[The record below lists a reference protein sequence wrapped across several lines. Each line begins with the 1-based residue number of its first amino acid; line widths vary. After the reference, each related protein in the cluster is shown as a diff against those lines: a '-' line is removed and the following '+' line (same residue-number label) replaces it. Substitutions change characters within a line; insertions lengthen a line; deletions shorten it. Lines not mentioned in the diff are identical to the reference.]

1 MSEQEQFDVVV
12 IGAGPAGYHAAIRAA
27 QLGLKTA
34 CIDAALGKDGK
45 PALGGT
51 CLRVGCIPS
60 KALLDSSRQFWNMG
74 HLFGEH
80 GISFKDAK
88 IDVAAMVGRK
98 DKIVKQFTGGI
109 AMLFKANKIT
119 PYYGFGELQANAG
132 QPGNVVKVKQHDG
145 SEVELKG
152 TNVILAAGSDSI
164 ELPFAKFDGETIVD
178 NVGALDFTEVP
189 KRLAVIGAGVI
200 GLELGSV
207 WKRLGAE
214 VTILEALP
222 DFLALAD
229 AEVAKTALKEF
240 KKQGL
245 DIKLGAKVSKTEI
258 TGKGKKQEV
267 VVTYADGE
275 GEKSLT
281 VDKLLVAV
289 GRRAATKGLL
299 ADGTGVKVN
308 ERGQIEVDAH
318 CHTGVDGVWAIGDC
332 VRGPMLAHK
341 GFEEGIAVA
350 ELIAGLPGHVNFD
363 TIPWVIYTEPEIA
376 WVGKTEQQLKA
387 EGVPYKAGSFPFAA
401 IGRAVAMGEP
411 AGFVKVI
418 AHAETDRVLGM
429 HLVGVGVSE
438 LVHEGVLTMEFNGS
452 ADDLARICHAHPTL
466 SEAIH
471 DAAMAV
477 SKRAIHKA
485 N

>member
-1 MSEQEQFDVVV
+1 MAEQFDVVV

-60 KALLDSSRQFWNMG
+60 KALLDSSRQYWNMG
-74 HLFGEH
+74 HIFGDH

-88 IDVAAMVGRK
+88 MDVEAMVGRK

-119 PYYGFGELQANAG
+119 PYYGFGELQ
-132 QPGNVVKVKQHDG
+132 PGNVVKVKQHDG
-145 SEVELKG
+145 SIVELKG
-152 TNVILAAGSDSI
+152 TNVILAAGSDAI
-164 ELPFAKFDGETIVD
+164 ELPSAKFDGASIVD
-178 NVGALDFTEVP
+178 NVGALDFSEVP

-245 DIKLGAKVSKTEI
+245 DIKLGAKVSKTELA
-258 TGKGKKQEV
+258 GKGKKQEV
-267 VVTYADGE
+267 VVTYTDSE

-289 GRRAATKGLL
+289 GRRAASKGLL
-299 ADGTGVKVN
+299 AEGTGVKLN

-363 TIPWVIYTEPEIA
+363 TIPWVIYTEPELA

-387 EGVPYKAGSFPFAA
+387 EGIPYKAGSFPFAA
-401 IGRAVAMGEP
+401 NGRAVAMIEP
-411 AGFVKVI
+411 SGFVKVL
-418 AHAETDRVLGM
+418 AHAETDRILGM
-429 HLVGVGVSE
+429 HLVGANVSE
-438 LVHEGVLTMEFNGS
+438 LVHEGVLTMEFSGS
-452 ADDLARICHAHPTL
+452 ADDLARICHAHPSL
-466 SEAIH
+466 SEVVH

>member
-1 MSEQEQFDVVV
+1 MAEQFDVVV

-74 HLFGEH
+74 HLFGDH
-80 GISFKDAK
+80 GISFDKPK
-88 IDVAAMVGRK
+88 IDVPTMIGRK

-109 AMLFKANKIT
+109 AQLFKANKVT
-119 PYYGFGELQANAG
+119 PFYGFGQL

-152 TNVILAAGSDSI
+152 TNVIIAAGSDSI
-164 ELPFAKFDGETIVD
+164 ELPFAKFGEHIVD
-178 NVGALDFTEVP
+178 NVGALDFDKVP
-189 KRLAVIGAGVI
+189 KRLGVIGAGVI

-207 WKRLGAE
+207 WNRLGAE
-214 VTILEALP
+214 VTVLEGLP
-222 DFLALAD
+222 NFLAAAD
-229 AEVAKTALKEF
+229 AEVGKVAAREF

-245 DIKLGAKVSKTEI
+245 DIRLGCKVSNTEVKKDGVHVFY
-258 TGKGKKQEV
+258 TDDKGEQEIV
-267 VVTYADGE
+267 
-275 GEKSLT
+275 

-299 ADGTGVKVN
+299 AEGTGVKLN
-308 ERGQIEVDAH
+308 ERGMIEVDAH
-318 CHTGVDGVWAIGDC
+318 CHTGVDGVWAVGDC

-350 ELIAGLPGHVNFD
+350 ELIAGLPGHVNLD

-376 WVGKTEQQLKA
+376 WVGKTEEQLKA
-387 EGVPYKAGSFPFAA
+387 EGIPYKAGSFPFAA
-401 IGRAVAMGEP
+401 VGRAVAMAEP
-411 AGFVKVI
+411 AGFVKVL
-418 AHAETDRVLGM
+418 AHAETDTVLGM
-429 HLVGVGVSE
+429 HLVGANVSE
-438 LVHEGVLTMEFNGS
+438 LVHEGVLTMEFKGS
-452 ADDLARICHAHPTL
+452 ADDLARICHAHPSL
-466 SEAIH
+466 SEAVH

-477 SKRAIHKA
+477 HKRSIHKA

>member
-1 MSEQEQFDVVV
+1 MSEQQQFDVVV

-27 QLGLKTA
+27 QLGMKVA

-51 CLRVGCIPS
+51 CLRVGCVPS
-60 KALLDSSRQFWNMG
+60 KALLDSSRQFYNLQ

-80 GISFKDAK
+80 GITTKDAA
-88 IDVAAMVGRK
+88 IDVATMVGRK

-119 PYYGFGELQANAG
+119 PFYGFGQL

-152 TNVILAAGSDSI
+152 TNVVIAAGSDSI
-164 ELPFAKFDGETIVD
+164 ELPFAKFDNETIVD
-178 NVGALDFTEVP
+178 NVGALDFTAVP

-222 DFLALAD
+222 DFLAAAD
-229 AEVAKTALKEF
+229 AEVAKTAAREF

-245 DIKLGAKVSKTEI
+245 DIRLGAKVSKTEI
-258 TGKGKKQEV
+258 TGKGKTKEV
-267 VVTYADGE
+267 VVTYADAE
-275 GEKSLT
+275 GEKTLT

-289 GRRAATKGLL
+289 GRRAASKGLL
-299 ADGTGVKVN
+299 AEGTGVKLN
-308 ERGQIEVDAH
+308 ERGQIEVDEH
-318 CHTGVDGVWAIGDC
+318 CHTGVDGVWAVGDC

-350 ELIAGLPGHVNFD
+350 ELIAGLPGHVNLD
-363 TIPWVIYTEPEIA
+363 TVPWVIYTEPEIA

-387 EGVPYKAGSFPFAA
+387 EGVPYKTGSFPFAA
-401 IGRAVAMGEP
+401 IARAVAMGEP

-418 AHAETDRVLGM
+418 AHEETDRILGL

-438 LVHEGVLTMEFNGS
+438 LVHEGVLAMEFNGS

-477 SKRAIHKA
+477 GKRSIHKA

>member
-1 MSEQEQFDVVV
+1 MSEQQQFDVVV

-51 CLRVGCIPS
+51 CLRVGCVPS
-60 KALLDSSRQFWNMG
+60 KALLDSSRQFYNLQ

-80 GISFKDAK
+80 GITTKDAK
-88 IDVAAMVGRK
+88 IDVATMIGRK

-119 PYYGFGELQANAG
+119 PYYGFGQL

-152 TNVILAAGSDSI
+152 TNVVIAAGSDSI
-164 ELPFAKFDGETIVD
+164 ELPFAKFDNEYIVD
-178 NVGALDFTEVP
+178 NVGALDFAAVP

-222 DFLALAD
+222 DFLAAAD
-229 AEVAKTALKEF
+229 AEVAKTAAKEF

-245 DIKLGAKVSKTEI
+245 DIRLGAKVSKTEI
-258 TGKGKKQEV
+258 KGKGKTKEV
-267 VVTYADGE
+267 EVTYSDAE
-275 GEKSLT
+275 GEKT
-281 VDKLLVAV
+281 IVVDKLLVAV
-289 GRRAATKGLL
+289 GRKAATRGLL

-308 ERGQIEVDAH
+308 ERGQIEVDEH
-318 CHTGVDGVWAIGDC
+318 CHTGVDGVWAVGDC

-350 ELIAGLPGHVNFD
+350 ELIAGLPGHVNLD
-363 TIPWVIYTEPEIA
+363 TVPWVIYTEPEIA

-387 EGVPYKAGSFPFAA
+387 EGTPYKTGSFPFAA
-401 IGRAVAMGEP
+401 VARAVAMGEP
-411 AGFVKVI
+411 AGFAKVI
-418 AHAETDRVLGM
+418 AHAETDRVLGL

-438 LVHEGVLTMEFNGS
+438 LVHEGVLAMEFNGS

-477 SKRAIHKA
+477 DKRAIHKA

>member
-1 MSEQEQFDVVV
+1 MSTEFDVVV

-27 QLGLKTA
+27 QLGMKVA

-60 KALLDSSRQFWNMG
+60 KALLDSSRQYWNLQ

-80 GISFKDAK
+80 GITAKDAK
-88 IDVAAMVGRK
+88 IDVGTMVGRK

-109 AMLFKANKIT
+109 ASLFKANKVT
-119 PYYGFGELQANAG
+119 PYYGFGQLH
-132 QPGNVVKVKQHDG
+132 PGKLVKVKQHDG
-145 SEVELKG
+145 TEIELTGKHI
-152 TNVILAAGSDSI
+152 VIAAGSDSI
-164 ELPFAKFDGETIVD
+164 ELPFAKFDGKHIID
-178 NVGALDFTEVP
+178 NVGALDLTDVP
-189 KRLAVIGAGVI
+189 KRLGVIGAGVI

-214 VTILEALP
+214 VTILEAMP

-229 AEVAKTALKEF
+229 AEAAKVALREF
-240 KKQGL
+240 RKQGL
-245 DIKLGAKVSKTEI
+245 DIKLGAKLSKAEI
-258 TGKGKKQEV
+258 KKDEVHLTYNDGKAEQ
-267 VVTYADGE
+267 
-275 GEKSLT
+275 SLV

-289 GRRAATKGLL
+289 GRKAACKGLL
-299 ADGTGVKVN
+299 ADGTGVKIN
-308 ERGQIEVDAH
+308 ERGQVEVDDH
-318 CHTGVDGVWAIGDC
+318 CRTGVDGIWAVGDC

-350 ELIAGLPGHVNFD
+350 ELIAGLPGHVNLD
-363 TIPWVIYTEPEIA
+363 TIPWVIYTEPELA
-376 WVGKTEQQLKA
+376 WVGKTEQQLTT
-387 EGVPYKAGSFPFAA
+387 EGIPFKTGSFPFAA
-401 IGRAVAMGEP
+401 VGRAVAMGEP

-418 AHAETDRVLGM
+418 AHAETDRILGM

-438 LVHEGVLTMEFNGS
+438 LVHEGVLAMEFHGS
-452 ADDLARICHAHPTL
+452 AEDLARICHAHPTL

-477 SKRAIHKA
+477 DKRAIHKA

>member
-1 MSEQEQFDVVV
+1 MAEQFDVVV

-27 QLGLKTA
+27 QLGMKVA

-60 KALLDSSRQFWNMG
+60 KALLDSSHQYHNLTHQF
-74 HLFGEH
+74 EQH
-80 GISFKDAK
+80 GISVKDAK
-88 IDVAAMVGRK
+88 IDVGTMVGRK
-98 DKIVKQFTGGI
+98 DAIVKQFTGGI
-109 AMLFKANKIT
+109 AQLFKANKVT
-119 PYYGFGELQANAG
+119 AYYGFGQL
-132 QPGNVVKVKQHDG
+132 QPGNLVKVKQHDG

-164 ELPFAKFDGETIVD
+164 ELPFAKFDNEYIVD

-222 DFLALAD
+222 DFLAVAD
-229 AEVAKTALKEF
+229 SVVSKVAAREF

-245 DIKLGAKVSKTEI
+245 DIRLGAKVSKTEV
-258 TGKGKKQEV
+258 TGKGKKKEV
-267 VVTYADGE
+267 VVTYSDAE
-275 GEKSLT
+275 GEKTLT

-289 GRRAATKGLL
+289 GRRAASKGLL
-299 ADGTGVKVN
+299 AEGTGVKLN
-308 ERGQIEVDAH
+308 ERGQVEVDAH

-363 TIPWVIYTEPEIA
+363 TIPWVIYTSPEIA

-387 EGVPYKAGSFPFAA
+387 EGVAYKAGSFPFAA
-401 IGRAVAMGEP
+401 VGRAVAMAEP

-418 AHAETDRVLGM
+418 ADAETDRVLGM
-429 HLVGVGVSE
+429 HLVGANVSE
-438 LVHEGVLTMEFNGS
+438 LVHEGVLTMEFKGS
-452 ADDLARICHAHPTL
+452 ADDLARICHAHPSL
-466 SEAIH
+466 SEAVH

-477 SKRAIHKA
+477 HKRAIHKA

>member
-1 MSEQEQFDVVV
+1 MSEQQQFDVVV

-60 KALLDSSRQFWNMG
+60 KALLDSSRQFWNLG
-74 HLFGEH
+74 HIFGEH
-80 GISFKDAK
+80 GISTKDAK
-88 IDVAAMVGRK
+88 IDVPTMIARK

-109 AMLFKANKIT
+109 AMLFKANKVT
-119 PYYGFGELQANAG
+119 AFYGFGQL

-152 TNVILAAGSDSI
+152 TNVVIAAGSDSI
-164 ELPFAKFDGETIVD
+164 ELPFAKFGEHIVD
-178 NVGALDFTEVP
+178 NIGALDFETVP
-189 KRLAVIGAGVI
+189 KRLGVIGAGVI

-207 WKRLGAE
+207 WNRLGSQ

-222 DFLALAD
+222 NFLAAAD
-229 AEVAKTALKEF
+229 GEVAKVAAREF
-240 KKQGL
+240 KKQNL
-245 DIKLGAKVSKTEI
+245 DIRLGAKVSKTEV
-258 TGKGKKQEV
+258 KKDGV
-267 VVTYADGE
+267 HVTYTDDKGE
-275 GEKSLT
+275 QEIV

-299 ADGTGVKVN
+299 ADGTGVKLDA
-308 ERGQIEVDAH
+308 RGMVEVDEH
-318 CHTGVDGVWAIGDC
+318 NHTGVDGVWAVGDC

-350 ELIAGLPGHVNFD
+350 ELIAGLPGHVNLD

-376 WVGKTEQQLKA
+376 WVGKTEEQLKA
-387 EGVPYKAGSFPFAA
+387 EGIPYKAGSFPFAA
-401 IGRAVAMGEP
+401 VGRAVAMAEP
-411 AGFVKVI
+411 AGFVKVL

-429 HLVGVGVSE
+429 HLVGANVSE
-438 LVHEGVLTMEFNGS
+438 LVHEGVLTMEFSGS
-452 ADDLARICHAHPTL
+452 ADDLARICHAHPSL
-466 SEAIH
+466 SEAVH
-471 DAAMAV
+471 DAAMSV
-477 SKRAIHKA
+477 HKRSIHKA

>member
-1 MSEQEQFDVVV
+1 MSEQQQFDVVV

-27 QLGLKTA
+27 QLGMKVA

-51 CLRVGCIPS
+51 CLRVGCVPS
-60 KALLDSSRQFWNMG
+60 KALLDSSRQFYNLQ

-80 GISFKDAK
+80 GISTKDAK
-88 IDVAAMVGRK
+88 IDVATMVGRK

-119 PYYGFGELQANAG
+119 PFYGFGQL

-164 ELPFAKFDGETIVD
+164 ELPFAKFDNEYIVD
-178 NVGALDFTEVP
+178 NVGALDFTAVP

-214 VTILEALP
+214 VTVLEALP
-222 DFLALAD
+222 DFLAVAD
-229 AEVAKTALKEF
+229 AEVAKTAAREF

-245 DIKLGAKVSKTEI
+245 DIRLGAKVSKTEI
-258 TGKGKKQEV
+258 TGKGKTKEV
-267 VVTYADGE
+267 VVTYTDAE
-275 GEKSLT
+275 GEKTLT

-289 GRRAATKGLL
+289 GRRAATKGVL
-299 ADGTGVKVN
+299 ADGTGVKLN
-308 ERGQIEVDAH
+308 ERGQIEVDEH

-363 TIPWVIYTEPEIA
+363 TVPWVIYTEPEIA

-387 EGVPYKAGSFPFAA
+387 EGTPYKTGSFPFAA
-401 IGRAVAMGEP
+401 IARAVAMGEP

-418 AHAETDRVLGM
+418 AHAETDRVLGL

-477 SKRAIHKA
+477 DKRSIHKA